1 MAFSFLSSKKRVQSK
16 SSKRVSRRQRNKT
29 SKHRASRRS
38 QRGGFQSD
46 LASAYPAGQK
56 EAFEGGD
63 DEEMPEEPFK
73 VQAGEAFQNPLA
85 NEKPPMTTGGKGPA
99 PSKGGM
105 GKGPSA
111 SKGGMGKGPAPSKG
125 GMGKG
130 PAPSK
135 GGARR
140 RNRSG
145 RKSYATV
152 PVLTAAALT
161 AAHFYGPGAKSRKN
175 RRKSSKSR
183 TQRRK

>member
-1 MAFSFLSSKKRVQSK
+1 MVFSFLSSKKRVQSK

-29 SKHRASRRS
+29 SKRRSSRRS

-46 LASAYPAGQK
+46 LASAYPAGAGGGQK

-63 DEEMPEEPFK
+63 DEEMPMEPFK
-73 VQAGEAFQNPLA
+73 GPVQAGEAFQNPNPLA
-85 NEKPPMTTGGKGPA
+85 NEKPPMAGGKGPA

-111 SKGGMGKGPAPSKG
+111 SKGG
-125 GMGKG
+125 
-130 PAPSK
+130 
-135 GGARR
+135 ARR
-140 RNRSG
+140 RSRSG

-175 RRKSSKSR
+175 RRKSRKNRS
-183 TQRRK
+183 QRRK